1 MRADK
6 GRFKFSCALLNVLG
20 RVFPS
25 SRNVNGRF
33 CILNYHRVLER
44 PDPLLESDPDV
55 DTFRWQMELLSQ
67 CFNVIPLCEA
77 VQTAKEGT
85 LPPKAVCIT
94 FDDGYRSMHDLA
106 LPILKELGLP
116 VTVFVTSGYMHEG
129 NMWNDNIIDALR
141 YLPRGTLDLSDIG
154 LGTYTLGPIQD
165 RKQVMLDLIQITKY
179 MPPQQR
185 ESLNRR
191 LAGLLDNGTHRRQM
205 LTREMVVNLARSG
218 VEIGGHTVT
227 HPILAN
233 LDDASARKEIVENK
247 KELEA
252 IIGKPVRLFAYPNG
266 KTGIDF
272 DERHVRMVKEAGY
285 MAAFTTTMGAAAK
298 EHDWY
303 QIPRGLPWDKSP
315 LMFGLRL
322 WCWLKMG

>member
-1 MRADK
+1 MKADK
-6 GRFKFSCALLNVLG
+6 GRLKFSCALLNAIG
-20 RVFPS
+20 RALPIG
-25 SRNVNGRF
+25 RNGNRHF
-33 CILNYHRVLER
+33 CILNYHRVLDR

-55 DTFRWQMELLSQ
+55 DTFRWQMELLSR

-77 VQTAKEGT
+77 VRAAWEGT
-85 LPPKAVCIT
+85 LPPNTVCIT
-94 FDDGYRSMHDLA
+94 FDDGYRSVHDLA

-154 LGTYTLGPIQD
+154 LGTYTLGPVQD
-165 RKQVMLDLIQITKY
+165 RKQVMLDLIKASKY

-185 ESLNRR
+185 GILDRK
-191 LAGLLDNGTHRRQM
+191 LAGMLDDGKQRRQM
-205 LTREMVVNLARSG
+205 LTREMVVNLARAG

-233 LDDASARKEIVENK
+233 LDDASARKEIKENK
-247 KELEA
+247 EELEA

-285 MAAFTTTMGAAAK
+285 MAAFTTIMGAAAK
-298 EHDWY
+298 EHDRY
-303 QIPRGLPWDKSP
+303 QLPRGLPWDKSP

-322 WCWLKMG
+322 WRWLKIG